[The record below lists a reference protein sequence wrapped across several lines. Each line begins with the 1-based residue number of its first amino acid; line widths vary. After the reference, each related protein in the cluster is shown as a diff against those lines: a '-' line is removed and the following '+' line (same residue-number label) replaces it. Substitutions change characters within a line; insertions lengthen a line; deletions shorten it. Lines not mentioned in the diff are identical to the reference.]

1 MNSKQNIRTLRQ
13 RCQNLFLTVTKAKT
27 WKYKFNV
34 EIGRKLW
41 NAFIFRYISGTPRRC
56 WPISDLISL
65 QFGSSLRDVITGFS
79 IKGLVFEQDKLK
91 QHRWE
96 HQISAPVRL
105 ERLRAR
111 WKIVHAKTNRRTN
124 FQKQAV
130 VASTRKLS
138 LKTRGHV
145 FGNRQMIP
153 LKVSSADLDQNST
166 SFFGLIFLVLVLQKI
181 IKKSHLGWSRSY
193 TCSRRKI
200 SNISRETKLSTRVH
214 FQPSI

>member
-65 QFGSSLRDVITGFS
+65 QFMSRSAFLCTGFS
-79 IKGLVFEQDKLK
+79 IRGLTAAQHMLK
-91 QHRWE
+91 QHRRG
-96 HQISAPVRL
+96 HDCSAHVRL

-145 FGNRQMIP
+145 FGNR
-153 LKVSSADLDQNST
+153 
-166 SFFGLIFLVLVLQKI
+166 
-181 IKKSHLGWSRSY
+181 
-193 TCSRRKI
+193 
-200 SNISRETKLSTRVH
+200 
-214 FQPSI
+214 

>member
-41 NAFIFRYISGTPRRC
+41 NASIFRYTSGTPRTF
-56 WPISDLISL
+56 WLISNFIS
-65 QFGSSLRDVITGFS
+65 QKSGSRLTDVIGRFS
-79 IKGLVFEQDKLK
+79 IKGLVVEQDSLK
-91 QHRWE
+91 EHRRE

-153 LKVSSADLDQNST
+153 L
-166 SFFGLIFLVLVLQKI
+166 
-181 IKKSHLGWSRSY
+181 
-193 TCSRRKI
+193 
-200 SNISRETKLSTRVH
+200 STRPFEGQTSV
-214 FQPSI
+214 FLLFARRQISSKI

>member
-41 NAFIFRYISGTPRRC
+41 NAFIFRCTSGTPRRC
-56 WPISDLISL
+56 WVISDFISL
-65 QFGSSLRDVITGFS
+65 QFGSRLAKVITGFS
-79 IKGLVFEQDKLK
+79 IKGLVFEQYSFK

-105 ERLRAR
+105 ERLGAR
-111 WKIVHAKTNRRTN
+111 WKIVHAETNWRAN
-124 FQKQAV
+124 IQKQAV
-130 VASTRKLS
+130 VASTRKLC

-145 FGNRQMIP
+145 FFAIR
-153 LKVSSADLDQNST
+153 
-166 SFFGLIFLVLVLQKI
+166 
-181 IKKSHLGWSRSY
+181 GW
-193 TCSRRKI
+193 C
-200 SNISRETKLSTRVH
+200 L
-214 FQPSI
+214 

>member
-13 RCQNLFLTVTKAKT
+13 RCQNLFLMVTKAKT

-34 EIGRKLW
+34 EIERRLW
-41 NAFIFRYISGTPRRC
+41 NAFICRCVSGTPRRC

-79 IKGLVFEQDKLK
+79 IKDLVFEQDKLK
-91 QHRWE
+91 PHRWE

-111 WKIVHAKTNRRTN
+111 WKIVHAKANRRTN

-138 LKTRGHV
+138 LKTRGHD
-145 FGNRQMIP
+145 FY
-153 LKVSSADLDQNST
+153 
-166 SFFGLIFLVLVLQKI
+166 F
-181 IKKSHLGWSRSY
+181 W
-193 TCSRRKI
+193 
-200 SNISRETKLSTRVH
+200 
-214 FQPSI
+214 

>member
-13 RCQNLFLTVTKAKT
+13 RCQNLFLMVTKAKT
-27 WKYKFNV
+27 WKYQFNV

-41 NAFIFRYISGTPRRC
+41 NAFIFWYISGTPQRC
-56 WPISDLISL
+56 WPISDLINPKFKSRVA
-65 QFGSSLRDVITGFS
+65 FGTDGFS

-138 LKTRGHV
+138 LKTRGHD
-145 FGNRQMIP
+145 FGNRCMIP
-153 LKVSSADLDQNST
+153 LTLHVRGVKTRSVSPAPLNRHCT
-166 SFFGLIFLVLVLQKI
+166 LLFPI
-181 IKKSHLGWSRSY
+181 
-193 TCSRRKI
+193 
-200 SNISRETKLSTRVH
+200 
-214 FQPSI
+214 

>member
-13 RCQNLFLTVTKAKT
+13 RCQNLFLMVTKAKT

-41 NAFIFRYISGTPRRC
+41 NAFIFRCISGTPRRC
-56 WPISDLISL
+56 WPISDFISL
-65 QFGSSLRDVITGFS
+65 QFGSRLAFATDGFS

-145 FGNRQMIP
+145 FRNRSIIP
-153 LKVSSADLDQNST
+153 LTTV
-166 SFFGLIFLVLVLQKI
+166 
-181 IKKSHLGWSRSY
+181 
-193 TCSRRKI
+193 
-200 SNISRETKLSTRVH
+200 
-214 FQPSI
+214 

>member
-13 RCQNLFLTVTKAKT
+13 RGQNSFLMVTKAKT

-41 NAFIFRYISGTPRRC
+41 NAFIFRYISGTPRTFWR
-56 WPISDLISL
+56 ISDFISL
-65 QFGSSLRDVITGFS
+65 KFGSRLREVSTRFS
-79 IKGLVFEQDKLK
+79 IKGLVFEQDELK

-105 ERLRAR
+105 ERLRVR

-145 FGNRQMIP
+145 FRNRQMIP
-153 LKVSSADLDQNST
+153 LRQEGTLCDESS
-166 SFFGLIFLVLVLQKI
+166 
-181 IKKSHLGWSRSY
+181 
-193 TCSRRKI
+193 
-200 SNISRETKLSTRVH
+200 
-214 FQPSI
+214 